1 MLSVARQRVGKDGN
15 TYPERTRAIQ
25 RHALAIGQQII
36 AHCLMQKVE
45 GIAQVAL
52 RCRFGYIQPQQIR
65 NLMALLGL
73 PGDGQIGAPR
83 QRPASD
89 AVRLC

>member
-1 MLSVARQRVGKDGN
+1 VLSVARQRVGKDGN

-25 RHALAIGQQII
+25 RYALAIGQQ
-36 AHCLMQKVE
+36 
-45 GIAQVAL
+45 
-52 RCRFGYIQPQQIR
+52 